1 MKFDFKQ
8 MFLKS
13 LKYGILFG
21 LPMIVDQFI
30 ISYPAYAQLTIG
42 TLLTMLANLLKV
54 RYGLRIP

>member
-1 MKFDFKQ
+1 